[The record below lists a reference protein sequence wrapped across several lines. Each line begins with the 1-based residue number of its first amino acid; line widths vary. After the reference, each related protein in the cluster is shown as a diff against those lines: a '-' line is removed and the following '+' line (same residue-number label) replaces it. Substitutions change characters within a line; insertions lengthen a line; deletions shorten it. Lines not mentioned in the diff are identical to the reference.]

1 METKGSRRVDDVWN
15 ALKLDTRRRMRD
27 VSSSRRSTTTVGW
40 NSFHIRD
47 DVKPK
52 KKMTTL
58 SAKSAREDSSF
69 FADYSL
75 TEASQI
81 FLNSEGGL
89 EVGCPSYECK
99 GKCRSSKRKEG
110 QDGNSAVEG
119 GGTPQPDFVTLQY
132 AKLKAAYQEKVR
144 REKLAKCGVISGDA
158 TVAVDGENALKEGDE
173 EPSAVTKPPPSPQTE
188 TLKNEEDPRDDII
201 VSSSTGNLNCD
212 DDDVQTNY
220 HHHLAQNTMAVGD
233 IPLKEDEEAFSTNL
247 PPPRTET
254 LKKEEDLQDDRS
266 SCTVDLN
273 CDGDDVVQTD
283 DHHHLVQEH
292 SSEEKFEKMKELV
305 GKGVVKCGSITDV
318 GLGESGKGSDPSRK
332 GDKKVVDGVGATTG
346 APRSVRFSLPEG
358 ATKSLGSSDDGTD
371 ANALPDGEGDRN
383 QKLSNAVT
391 RDLNCLTDASPGV
404 RLAALQRLQST
415 LFGDTPKANE
425 EKRSGQSA
433 EEDGLSK
440 ESWRH
445 SLGWAAE
452 ELVIKPLLR
461 RFGDP
466 FEKCRML
473 AIAILKQ

>member
-15 ALKLDTRRRMRD
+15 ALKLDTRRIMRD
-27 VSSSRRSTTTVGW
+27 VSSSRSTTVGW

-52 KKMTTL
+52 KMMIL

-89 EVGCPSYECK
+89 EVGCPSYDSK

-110 QDGNSAVEG
+110 QDNTVEG

-144 REKLAKCGVISGDA
+144 REKLAKCGVVSEDA
-158 TVAVDGENALKEGDE
+158 IMAVDGENPLKEGGE
-173 EPSAVTKPPPSPQTE
+173 EPSTVTKPLPSPETE
-188 TLKNEEDPRDDII
+188 TLKNEEDPHDDI
-201 VSSSTGNLNCD
+201 VSSSTVNLNCD
-212 DDDVQTNY
+212 DDDDVQTNC
-220 HHHLAQNTMAVGD
+220 HHHLAQDAMAVGE
-233 IPLKEDEEAFSTNL
+233 IPLKEDEEASSTNL
-247 PPPRTET
+247 PPPRTAT
-254 LKKEEDLQDDRS
+254 PKNEEDLQDDRS

-283 DHHHLVQEH
+283 YHHHLVQEH
-292 SSEEKFEKMKELV
+292 LSEEKFEKTKELV

-332 GDKKVVDGVGATTG
+332 GNKKVADGVGATTG
-346 APRSVRFSLPEG
+346 APRSVRFSLPEE
-358 ATKSLGSSDDGTD
+358 ASKSLGSSDDGTD

-383 QKLSNAVT
+383 QKLSNTVT

-415 LFGDTPKANE
+415 LFGDTPKADE
-425 EKRSGQSA
+425 EKISGQSA
-433 EEDGLSK
+433 EEDGLLK

>member
-15 ALKLDTRRRMRD
+15 ALKLDTRRNMRD
-27 VSSSRRSTTTVGW
+27 VSSSRNTTVNW
-40 NSFHIRD
+40 NSLHIRD

-52 KKMTTL
+52 KKVIL
-58 SAKSAREDSSF
+58 SAKSAREESSF

-89 EVGCPSYECK
+89 EVGCPSYEGK

-110 QDGNSAVEG
+110 HDSTVEG

-144 REKLAKCGVISGDA
+144 RENLAKCGVVSEDA
-158 TVAVDGENALKEGDE
+158 IMAVDGESALKEGDE
-173 EPSAVTKPPPSPQTE
+173 EPSTVTKPPSPQTE
-188 TLKNEEDPRDDII
+188 ILKNEEDPHDNI
-201 VSSSTGNLNCD
+201 VSSSTVNLNCD
-212 DDDVQTNY
+212 DDDNVQTNY
-220 HHHLAQNTMAVGD
+220 YHHLAQDALAVGE
-233 IPLKEDEEAFSTNL
+233 IPLKEDEEASSTNL
-247 PPPRTET
+247 PPPRTAT
-254 LKKEEDLQDDRS
+254 LKKEEDLEDDRS
-266 SCTVDLN
+266 FCTVDLN
-273 CDGDDVVQTD
+273 CDGDNVIQTD
-283 DHHHLVQEH
+283 YHHHLVQEH
-292 SSEEKFEKMKELV
+292 LSEEKIENIKELV
-305 GKGVVKCGSITDV
+305 GKGVLKCGSITDV
-318 GLGESGKGSDPSRK
+318 GLGESVKGSDPSRK
-332 GDKKVVDGVGATTG
+332 GNKKVVDGVGATTG
-346 APRSVRFSLPEG
+346 APRSVRFSLPEE
-358 ATKSLGSSDDGTD
+358 ASKSLGSSDDGTD
-371 ANALPDGEGDRN
+371 ANALPGGEGDGN

-415 LFGDTPKANE
+415 LFGDTPKADE

-433 EEDGLSK
+433 EEDGLLK

-473 AIAILKQ
+473 AIAVLKQ

>member
-15 ALKLDTRRRMRD
+15 ALKLDTRRIMRD
-27 VSSSRRSTTTVGW
+27 VSSSRSTTVGW

-52 KKMTTL
+52 KMMIL

-89 EVGCPSYECK
+89 EVGCPSYEFK

-110 QDGNSAVEG
+110 QDNTVEG
-119 GGTPQPDFVTLQY
+119 GCTPQSDFVTLQY

-144 REKLAKCGVISGDA
+144 REKLAKCGVVSEDA
-158 TVAVDGENALKEGDE
+158 IIAVDGENPLKEGDE
-173 EPSAVTKPPPSPQTE
+173 EPSTVTKPLPSPETG
-188 TLKNEEDPRDDII
+188 TLKNKEDPHDDI
-201 VSSSTGNLNCD
+201 VSSSTVNLNCDD

-220 HHHLAQNTMAVGD
+220 HHHLAQDAIAVGE
-233 IPLKEDEEAFSTNL
+233 IPLKEDEKASSTNL
-247 PPPRTET
+247 PPPRTAT
-254 LKKEEDLQDDRS
+254 PKKEEDLQDDRS
-266 SCTVDLN
+266 SCTADLN

-283 DHHHLVQEH
+283 YHHHLVQEH
-292 SSEEKFEKMKELV
+292 LSEEKFEKIKELV

-332 GDKKVVDGVGATTG
+332 GNKKVVDGVGATTG
-346 APRSVRFSLPEG
+346 APRSVRFSLPEE
-358 ATKSLGSSDDGTD
+358 ASKSLGSSDDGTD
-371 ANALPDGEGDRN
+371 ANALPDGEGNRN

-415 LFGDTPKANE
+415 LFGDTPRADE

-433 EEDGLSK
+433 EEDGLLK